1 MDYYE
6 NEIDQIEIE
15 NGWIDYYVEM
25 QKEEKALREY
35 EMYKSE
41 GEISD

>member
-1 MDYYE
+1 MINRVILCGRLTKD
-6 NEIDQIEIE
+6 
-15 NGWIDYYVEM
+15 VEM

-35 EMYKSE
+35 ESHKSE

>member
-1 MDYYE
+1 MDDHE
-6 NEIDQIEIE
+6 NELDPIEIE
-15 NGWIDYYVEM
+15 NGWIDHYVEM

-35 EMYKSE
+35 ERYKSE

>member
-1 MDYYE
+1 MDDYE
-6 NEIDQIEIE
+6 NELDPIEIE
-15 NGWIDYYVEM
+15 NGWIDHYVEM

-35 EMYKSE
+35 ESHKSE

>member
-1 MDYYE
+1 MDDYE
-6 NEIDQIEIE
+6 NELDPIEIE
-15 NGWIDYYVEM
+15 NGLIDHYVEM

>member
-1 MDYYE
+1 MWS
-6 NEIDQIEIE
+6 IDH
-15 NGWIDYYVEM
+15 YVEM

-35 EMYKSE
+35 ERYKSE